1 MCVILFQVVQL
12 CQVLQ
17 NAPHVQ
23 VLHLP
28 HLACGLDGLKA
39 VAQIVE
45 NSPLVS
51 LNLAGSLSSGTPVS
65 VKGLLLSD
73 PILIMFKVSNNYFLR
88 IVPTLVK
95 DII

>member
-1 MCVILFQVVQL
+1 MKDKTQIYIQNVVYKVTYQQVMQL

-17 NAPHVQ
+17 MAPQVR

-39 VAQIVE
+39 VAQLVE
-45 NSPLVS
+45 NNPLVS

-65 VKGLLLSD
+65 KMNFVTAV
-73 PILIMFKVSNNYFLR
+73 FC
-88 IVPTLVK
+88 
-95 DII
+95 